1 MDNKL
6 TSIGINK
13 HDHSKLKQYCNR
25 NELSVV
31 EFIRDSL
38 NYFEKS
44 GANPKTIETPT
55 LQFSKM
61 RERLD
66 QVIRFMRTEEKG
78 FLQEAM
84 DKVSAIEIRLKSELN
99 QIATRNDLQEI
110 SKNYIQQISKF
121 NQIILKI
128 DTSKDELTN
137 AFSSEISR
145 LSIKI
150 VDIHES
156 IKVLNEYIETKH
168 LKIIREIE
176 VQNVNSIKIIEEKI
190 KDSKYSIINGIF
202 ILGSVLS
209 VLIILLVYIIIHR

>member
-55 LQFSKM
+55 VQFSKM

-84 DKVSAIEIRLKSELN
+84 DKVLAIEIRLKSELN

-128 DTSKDELTN
+128 DTSKDELTK
-137 AFSSEISR
+137 ALLTEIAK

-150 VDIHES
+150 LDVHEF
-156 IKVLNEYIETKH
+156 INVLKVNNDSEH
-168 LKIIREIE
+168 LKIIQEIE
-176 VQNVNSIKIIEEKI
+176 IQKFNSIKIIEEKI
-190 KDSKYSIINGIF
+190 KDSMNNIINGIF
-202 ILGSVLS
+202 VLGSVLS
-209 VLIILLVYIIIHR
+209 ILIIFLVYLIIHK